1 MSCPTEHA
9 EQKALITWANL
20 QAGKHPELHLLYA
33 IPNGGARSQATA
45 GKLKAEGVKPGV
57 PDLCL
62 PAPRGN
68 YHGLYIEMKRA
79 QGSKTSPTQ
88 KWWHIMLIALG
99 HHVVICKSSEEA
111 QHALLA
117 YLALPA
123 KVALLNSPP
132 PLTKT
137 TPKKQT
143 SKALVRD
150 FRRAPTLAWTSPPG
164 LTVSSNPGILGQRP
178 TPCPS
183 PIPSN
188 APSTKGNTGSKTRRS
203 GAKSAS

>member
-45 GKLKAEGVKPGV
+45 GKLKAEGVKSGV

-79 QGSKTSPTQ
+79 QGSKTSATQ

-99 HHVVICKSSEEA
+99 HHVVICKSSEA
-111 QHALLA
+111 ARTALLE

-123 KVALLNSPP
+123 KVNLHASVGQGPP
-132 PLTKT
+132 PPPRSITKAAKAAQKRILTPRKLLY
-137 TPKKQT
+137 PG
-143 SKALVRD
+143 
-150 FRRAPTLAWTSPPG
+150 RA
-164 LTVSSNPGILGQRP
+164 
-178 TPCPS
+178 
-183 PIPSN
+183 
-188 APSTKGNTGSKTRRS
+188 
-203 GAKSAS
+203 